1 MARTRGDR
9 TGREEKKKKKPK
21 KAKLAP
27 PPSPGFGLTTRREP
41 GSPGSPEPP
50 SV

>member
-21 KAKLAP
+21 KAKAAP
-27 PPSPGFGLTTRREP
+27 VQNPVFGTTPRREP
-41 GSPGSPEPP
+41 GSPGAPP
-50 SV
+50 V